1 VRNETVAQEYVLSL
15 DDQRAT
21 LETVGGKG
29 VSLAWLLRAGMPVP
43 GGFHVTTAA
52 YERFVAENDLM
63 SGIRVALEKV
73 DASKPDTLTKASA
86 KIGALFL
93 QAGMPEDEIRNR
105 LKSGETRAYRLWL
118 RMARVRAPSVPL

>member
-1 VRNETVAQEYVLSL
+1 MRQWRRNTYYHLMTSGPRSRL
-15 DDQRAT
+15 
-21 LETVGGKG
+21 
-29 VSLAWLLRAGMPVP
+29 W
-43 GGFHVTTAA
+43 AA
-52 YERFVAENDLM
+52 RESSSRGSFGRFVAENDLM

-105 LKSGETRAYRLWL
+105 RKSGETRAYRLWL

>member
-1 VRNETVAQEYVLSL
+1 VTQEYVLSL

-29 VSLAWLLRAGMPVP
+29 ASLARLLRAGMPVP
-43 GGFHVTTAA
+43 GGFHLTTAA

-63 SGIRVALEKV
+63 SGIRAALEKV

-93 QAGMPEDEIRNR
+93 QAGMPEEISGAILEAYTSLDQDDPAVAVRFSPASRR
-105 LKSGETRAYRLWL
+105 LR
-118 RMARVRAPSVPL
+118 